1 MQRQKNGNNK
11 IIITQNKDMKK
22 KEISYNDAIAEIE
35 AIVEKIGNSDLNI
48 DELNKDVER
57 AIELISFCK
66 TKLHTTEENIN
77 KILEKIVS

>member
-1 MQRQKNGNNK
+1 
-11 IIITQNKDMKK
+11 MKK

>member
-1 MQRQKNGNNK
+1 
-11 IIITQNKDMKK
+11 MKK

-77 KILEKIVS
+77 KILEKIES